1 MIGEILSSEV
11 LGEQPLKAPGGS
23 VAKNLGGSEKLLVE
37 RGHACHFSP
46 LVMDWSPVKSM
57 SVPNC
62 T

>member
-23 VAKNLGGSEKLLVE
+23 VAKNLDGSEKLPGE

-46 LVMDWSPVKSM
+46 QVMDWFPVESM
-57 SVPNC
+57 SVLNC